1 MYMEH
6 VFFNMHP
13 PLSLFF
19 YFFLIVIP
27 TGYHEE
33 KIRKKFGVSLYAMQE
48 ELGFTLHME
57 KH

>member
-1 MYMEH
+1 
-6 VFFNMHP
+6 
-13 PLSLFF
+13 
-19 YFFLIVIP
+19 VIP